1 VEVRKGHFHYIPRGV
16 EHWLYN
22 LSDKEPIEII
32 GVYIGAGS
40 VKETGYVYLGEVT
53 EKDLQQRTDKDLP

>member
-1 VEVRKGHFHYIPRGV
+1 MEVRGGHFHYIPQGV

-22 LSDKEPIEII
+22 LSEVDPIEVI

-40 VKETGYVYLGEVT
+40 VEETGYVYLGEVRENDLKRRT
-53 EKDLQQRTDKDLP
+53 E